1 VKTNKCIIVGN
12 GPSIEKIPLER
23 LSYPS
28 FGLNKL
34 KLGFEP
40 TYYVNLRREH
50 IFRMDAGRTD
60 YKQGI
65 EIIRDGVAR
74 CTKRSFIW
82 RGNILLGL
90 GDNRTRHMAT
100 ERINLWSDSPD
111 YVFTFGGQ
119 TYCAAQIAVMLGF
132 TELIMI
138 GMDENYRAWK
148 GKDINH
154 YSEDYSDGVMGYL
167 TEEKAALNNKRLAE
181 MRQLIKSKCA
191 QRNIKVRYERLI

>member
-1 VKTNKCIIVGN
+1 MKTNKCIIVGN
-12 GPSIEKIPLER
+12 GPSIKKVPLEK

-34 KLGFEP
+34 KPGFEP
-40 TYYVNLRREH
+40 TYYVNLKREH
-50 IFRMDAGRTD
+50 VFRMDAGRTD

-65 EIIRDGVAR
+65 ETIRDGVER

-82 RGNILLGL
+82 RGNILLRL
-90 GDNRTRHMAT
+90 GDNRTRYMAT

-148 GKDINH
+148 GRDINH
-154 YSEDYSDGVMGYL
+154 YSEDYSNGIMDYL
-167 TEEKAALNNKRLAE
+167 TEEKAATNNKRLAE

-191 QRNIKVRYERLI
+191 QRNIKVRYEGLI